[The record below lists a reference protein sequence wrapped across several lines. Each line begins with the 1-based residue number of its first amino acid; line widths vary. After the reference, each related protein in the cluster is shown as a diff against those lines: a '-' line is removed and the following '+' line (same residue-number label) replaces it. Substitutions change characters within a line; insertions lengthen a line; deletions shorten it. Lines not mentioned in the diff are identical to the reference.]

1 MLKPLLPRR
10 RPAASELPAYQT
22 IANPPRSSSFPSG
35 HSASAAAFATAVAME
50 SPRTALAVVPL
61 AAAVAYSRIHVGVH
75 WTSDVV
81 VGAAVG
87 TGVAL
92 ATERWWPVREQDEAR
107 ARPLDTVPEL
117 PEGKGLVIVSNQR
130 SGDPEHDPADELE
143 EALPRAVV
151 VRADPDRPIDD
162 QLDEA
167 IEHAGDE
174 ALAVGVAGGDGT
186 VAAAA
191 AVAGRRGLPLVVV
204 PTGTLNH
211 FARDV
216 GVYDLQE
223 AVDATG
229 TGQAVAVDLALVD
242 VHPGRGT
249 DPESPAVMR
258 LRAFV
263 NTASIGSYPDLVR
276 LREKWTPRWGKW
288 PAFAA
293 ALVVVLRRAE
303 PVQVKIEGRW
313 IAVWFLFVGNGPY
326 APRGMVP
333 AWRPSLDSGL
343 LDVRW
348 LRADL
353 RFSRLRAIVGLLAGA
368 LGHSRVYGE
377 RQVPEFDVELAVPG
391 MLATDGEVVE
401 EAGRYTFRVA
411 DRPIPVYR
419 RDERQWTGRERPY
432 QRV

>member
-1 MLKPLLPRR
+1 MHWFSRRANNVNEVDRAISRAISSLPPTPLDTAMKALSGAANHSKLWFALALLLALRKGTTRKAAVRGVLSIAATSPLANAVLKPLLPRR

-130 SGDPEHDPADELE
+130 SGDPQHDPADELE
-143 EALPRAVV
+143 QALPRA
-151 VRADPDRPIDD
+151 
-162 QLDEA
+162 
-167 IEHAGDE
+167 
-174 ALAVGVAGGDGT
+174 
-186 VAAAA
+186 
-191 AVAGRRGLPLVVV
+191 VVV

-242 VHPGRGT
+242 VHPGRGD
-249 DPESPAVMR
+249 DPKSPAVMR

-263 NTASIGSYPDLVR
+263 NTASIGP
-276 LREKWTPRWGKW
+276 
-288 PAFAA
+288 
-293 ALVVVLRRAE
+293 
-303 PVQVKIEGRW
+303 
-313 IAVWFLFVGNGPY
+313 
-326 APRGMVP
+326 
-333 AWRPSLDSGL
+333 
-343 LDVRW
+343 
-348 LRADL
+348 
-353 RFSRLRAIVGLLAGA
+353 
-368 LGHSRVYGE
+368 
-377 RQVPEFDVELAVPG
+377 
-391 MLATDGEVVE
+391 
-401 EAGRYTFRVA
+401 
-411 DRPIPVYR
+411 
-419 RDERQWTGRERPY
+419 
-432 QRV
+432 